1 MAMNGGGS
9 AAYVEGWPVAR
20 ASRTDVS
27 TAAVI
32 SWREAYGLHR
42 FRIALSRGMGLCG
55 GVPGTGV
62 YAPVVVPRQI
72 LRLVD
77 RLAHAWG
84 QQLYVSDDVEA
95 GAVLLQQVPG
105 ATATGSVVSR
115 ASRGGIAHPC

>member
-1 MAMNGGGS
+1 M
-9 AAYVEGWPVAR
+9 
-20 ASRTDVS
+20 
-27 TAAVI
+27 
-32 SWREAYGLHR
+32 
-42 FRIALSRGMGLCG
+42 
-55 GVPGTGV
+55 TGV

-105 ATATGSVVSR
+105 ATDTGSVVSR
-115 ASRGGIAHPC
+115 ASRGGKRTRVDRARGASPPPDS